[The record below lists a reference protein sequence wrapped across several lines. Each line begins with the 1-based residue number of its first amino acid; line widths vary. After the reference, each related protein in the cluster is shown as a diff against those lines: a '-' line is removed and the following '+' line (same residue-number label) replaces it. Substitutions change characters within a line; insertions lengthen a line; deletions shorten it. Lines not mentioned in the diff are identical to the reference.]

1 MALSSVSVPGY
12 LGQLPG
18 FLPPKALPS
27 EVVMRRI
34 PSQAEEA
41 VRVLALRLF
50 KWFCRVCLVEILIQ
64 NNCRKFSC

>member
-12 LGQLPG
+12 LGQFPG

-34 PSQAEEA
+34 LLQAGGGSESPCPEA
-41 VRVLALRLF
+41 AQVVL
-50 KWFCRVCLVEILIQ
+50 
-64 NNCRKFSC
+64 